1 MEKVKSLIMRTVKR
15 IIKIHEIDNYRISC
29 LFNNGESRIID
40 FKELFNKWKI
50 TSEDIEFPIANSI
63 REFRKVELI
72 DGTLSWDNIK
82 TESTND
88 RGETVFYDYQLDP
101 IVLYENSQLDETR
114 HIEIGLLIKQTRNDL
129 GLTQEQL
136 AAKSG
141 TTKHYI
147 SRVENNRTGIEL
159 STLKKIIEG
168 GLGRRMKISIQ

>member
-1 MEKVKSLIMRTVKR
+1 M
-15 IIKIHEIDNYRISC
+15 
-29 LFNNGESRIID
+29 FNNGESRIID
-40 FKELFNKWKI
+40 FKELFEKWKI
-50 TSEDIEFPIANSI
+50 TSTDVEFPIANSI
-63 REFRKVELI
+63 KEFRKVDLI

-88 RGETVFYDYQLDP
+88 KGETVFYDYQLDP

-114 HIEIGLLIKQTRNDL
+114 QIEIGRLIKQTRHDL
-129 GLTQEQL
+129 GLTQEEL

>member
-1 MEKVKSLIMRTVKR
+1 MRTVKR
-15 IIKIHEIDNYRISC
+15 IIKIHEVDNYQVSC

-40 FKELFNKWKI
+40 FEALFRTWKV
-50 TSEDIEFPIANSI
+50 TPKDLEFPLSTSI
-63 REFRKVELI
+63 TEFQKVRLV

-82 TESTND
+82 VEGKD
-88 RGETVFYDYQLDP
+88 DKGQTVLYDYQVDP
-101 IVLYENSQLDETR
+101 VVLYESSQLDESR
-114 HIEIGLLIKQTRNDL
+114 QVEIGLLIKQTRHDL
-129 GLTQEQL
+129 GLTQEEL

>member
-1 MEKVKSLIMRTVKR
+1 MRTVKR
-15 IIKIHEIDNYRISC
+15 IIKIHEINNYQISC

-40 FKELFNKWKI
+40 FEELFKRWKI
-50 TSEDIEFPIANSI
+50 TTKDVEFPIANSI
-63 REFRKVELI
+63 KEFKTVKLV

-82 TESTND
+82 IESTD
-88 RGETVFYDYQLDP
+88 DQGHTVFYDYQLDP
-101 IVLYENSQLDETR
+101 IVLYENSKLDESR
-114 HIEIGLLIKQTRNDL
+114 QIEIGLLIKQTRHEM
-129 GLTQEQL
+129 GLTQQEL

>member
-1 MEKVKSLIMRTVKR
+1 MRTVKR
-15 IIKIHEIDNYRISC
+15 IIKIHEVNNFHISC

-50 TSEDIEFPIANSI
+50 SEKDVEFPIANSI
-63 REFRKVELI
+63 KEFKKVKLV

-82 TESTND
+82 IDSTD
-88 RGETVFYDYQLDP
+88 DQGQSVLYDYQLDP

-114 HIEIGLLIKQTRNDL
+114 QIEIGLLIKQTRNEL
-129 GLTQEQL
+129 GLTQQEL

-147 SRVENNRTGIEL
+147 SRIENNRTGIEL

>member
-1 MEKVKSLIMRTVKR
+1 MRTVKR
-15 IIKIHEIDNYRISC
+15 IIKIHNVEVFKIYC

-40 FKELFNKWKI
+40 FDKLFDQWKI
-50 TSEDIEFPIANSI
+50 SEDDIEYSIATSME
-63 REFRKVELI
+63 EFKNVKLV
-72 DGTLSWDNIK
+72 DGTLTWENIK
-82 TESTND
+82 IESTND
-88 RGETVFYDYQLDP
+88 KGEKVFYEYQIDP
-101 IVLYENSQLDETR
+101 IVLYENSELDESR
-114 HIEIGLLIKQTRNDL
+114 QLEIGLLIKQTRQEL

-136 AAKSG
+136 AEKSG

>member
-1 MEKVKSLIMRTVKR
+1 MRTVKR
-15 IIKIHEIDNYRISC
+15 IIKIHEVNDFNISC
-29 LFNNGESRIID
+29 LFNNGESRVID
-40 FKELFNKWKI
+40 FKELFNKWNISAK
-50 TSEDIEFPIANSI
+50 DVEFPIAKSFN
-63 REFRKVELI
+63 EFKKVKLV

-82 TESTND
+82 IESTD
-88 RGETVFYDYQLDP
+88 EKGQTIFYDYQLDP

-114 HIEIGLLIKQTRNDL
+114 QIEIGLLIKQTRHEL
-129 GLTQEQL
+129 GLTQKEL
-136 AAKSG
+136 AIRSG